1 MKSDE
6 LSEHFILHHKLFI
19 CPRIILHHKVLFLSI
34 IRKKRFITSTFSLAI
49 LVCQGHILCEELFR
63 GVRHN
68 VRGAPKCNAAAG
80 SPREPEIYGVMDDA
94 FHNVI

>member
-1 MKSDE
+1 MGYLNI
-6 LSEHFILHHKLFI
+6 LSYIINYLFVQESYCIIKYYFEHHQ
-19 CPRIILHHKVLFLSI
+19 
-34 IRKKRFITSTFSLAI
+34 KKRFITSTFSLAI